1 MKHIAIIGGGASGL
15 MAACFAAAQGTRV
28 TVYEKQ
34 KKTGRKLLATGNG
47 RCNITNSLIDPARY
61 HGHNPRFVQ
70 NIFSRFGLD
79 DTITFF
85 ESIGIPLIEE
95 SAGKMFPASLQASS
109 VQQILE
115 YEAVKRGV
123 DIQLHR
129 KIDRIIPGKK
139 GIRLITAGREEHTAD
154 AAVLAMGSCASPQ
167 LGAAKDVYDIPRAL
181 GHTIHEPFP
190 AIVPLNIPL
199 RALHRLEGIKWDCR
213 IEARIGGSAAAKSEG
228 ELLFTKYGISGPA
241 ALDISRAA
249 NDAASSRQQC
259 EICIDL
265 FPGRSEEELR
275 ELLQS
280 LFSDGTKTLAFS
292 LRGILK
298 ERMPEVLGTIAG
310 IDPYRKTATI
320 SKGEIRDLAAVMKH
334 LTLDTG
340 EPRSFNDAVVAAGGV
355 EVSEINPATMESRI
369 AKGLYITGELLDI
382 DGDTGGFNLQF
393 AWSTGAIAGIA
404 LSLQTKKG

>member
-1 MKHIAIIGGGASGL
+1 MKNIAIIGGGASGL
-15 MAACFAAAQGTRV
+15 MAACFAAGKGTRI
-28 TVYEKQ
+28 TIYEKQ

-47 RCNITNSLIDPARY
+47 RCNITNSSIGPARY
-61 HGHNPRFVQ
+61 HGHNPRYVQ
-70 NIFSRFGLD
+70 NIFSRFGLE
-79 DTITFF
+79 DTVTFF

-115 YEAVKRGV
+115 YEAQKRGV

-129 KIDRIIPGKK
+129 KIDRVVPGKK
-139 GIRLITAGREEHTAD
+139 GIRLITAGREEHDAD
-154 AAVLAMGSCASPQ
+154 AVVLAMGSCASPQ
-167 LGAAKDVYDIPRAL
+167 LGAAQDVYDIPRAL
-181 GHTIHEPFP
+181 GHTIHKPFP

-213 IEARIGGSAAAKSEG
+213 TEAKVEGTTSAKSEG

-249 NDAASSRQQC
+249 NDAAAARKRC
-259 EICIDL
+259 EIIIDL
-265 FPGRSEEELR
+265 FPERSEEELR

-280 LFSDGTKTLAFS
+280 LFRDGAKTLAFG

-310 IDPYRKTATI
+310 IDPCRKTATI
-320 SKGEIRDLAAVMKH
+320 SGEELSGLVAVMKR
-334 LTLDTG
+334 LTLEPG
-340 EPRSFNDAVVAAGGV
+340 EPRSFNDAVIAAGGV
-355 EVSEINPATMESRI
+355 EVSEVNPATMESRI
-369 AKGLYITGELLDI
+369 AENIFITGELLDI

-393 AWSTGAIAGIA
+393 AWSTGAIAGIN
-404 LSLQTKKG
+404 LSY